1 MRKMLKSLFASPESL
16 LQVMSER
23 DIEEAIQEGER
34 IIIDEDGNAAVNIN
48 SKEVREDFSRHVQA
62 LRRL

>member
-1 MRKMLKSLFASPESL
+1 
-16 LQVMSER
+16 VMSER

>member
-34 IIIDEDGNAAVNIN
+34 IIIDKDGNAAVNIN
-48 SKEVREDFSRHVQA
+48 SKEVREDFARHVQA